1 MNIFYNEWDG
11 YAAQWLRN
19 LSNDGH
25 IPHGY
30 VCEKSITDLTPY
42 DLDGY
47 DECHFFTGIGGW
59 LLALRWAG
67 LEGVSGIWT
76 GSPPCQPFSVSGKKL
91 GVKDERHLAPTWIEL
106 IRAKKPAII
115 FGEQVASAISHG
127 WIDELFHTLERE
139 GYACGFA
146 VLSGYVVGA
155 PHKRDRIFFGAVK
168 MADAREV
175 YATWEQ
181 RRKPR
186 QCEGHEQ
193 KEHKARPSDSVILPS
208 QWRNY
213 EIQNSEYDHKNR
225 ICKPGIPLLVNGI
238 PGTLGGISGYG
249 NAIVPQVAAFFIEQ
263 FMGAIGD
270 MLSNE

>member
-1 MNIFYNEWDG
+1 MNIFYNEWDS

-25 IPHGY
+25 IPKGI
-30 VCEKSITDLTPY
+30 VCEKSITDLTKN

-47 DECHFFTGIGGW
+47 DQCHFFTGIGGW

-67 LEGVSGIWT
+67 LEGISGVWT
-76 GSPPCQPFSVSGKKL
+76 GSPPCQPFSIAGKKL

-106 IRAKKPAII
+106 IKAKKPPII
-115 FGEQVASAISHG
+115 FGEQVASAIAHG
-127 WIDELFHTLERE
+127 WIDELFYLLEKE

-155 PHKRDRIFFGAVK
+155 PHKRERIFFGAVK
-168 MADAREV
+168 MADASKM
-175 YATWEQ
+175 YGTWKQCWE
-181 RRKPR
+181 PR
-186 QCEGHEQ
+186 QRQRDEQ
-193 KEHKARPSDSVILPS
+193 EEFQTRSSDIGGLPS

-213 EIQNSEYDHKNR
+213 EIHTSEYDSKNR
-225 ICKPGIPLLVNGI
+225 IRKPGIPLLVNGV

-249 NAIVPQVAAFFIEQ
+249 NAIVPQVACFFIEQ
-263 FMGAIGD
+263 FMESIGD
-270 MLSNE
+270 MLRE

>member
-25 IPHGY
+25 IPQGI
-30 VCEKSITDLTPY
+30 VCEKSITDLTPN

-47 DECHFFTGIGGW
+47 DQCHFFTGIGGW

-76 GSPPCQPFSVSGKKL
+76 GSPPCQPFSVAGKKL
-91 GVKDERHLAPTWIEL
+91 GVDDERHLAPTWIEL

-115 FGEQVASAISHG
+115 FGEQVADAIKHG
-127 WIDELFHTLERE
+127 WIDDLFHELEAE
-139 GYACGFA
+139 GYSCGFSVLPACGF
-146 VLSGYVVGA
+146 GA
-155 PHKRDRIFFGAVK
+155 FHVRKRIFFGAARVG
-168 MADAREV
+168 DAS
-175 YATWEQ
+175 
-181 RRKPR
+181 
-186 QCEGHEQ
+186 EGHDQWNNSKWTCKQ
-193 KEHKARPSDSVILPS
+193 KGVRPEELQARPSNSFPVPNI
-208 QWRNY
+208 WENY
-213 EIQNSEYDHKNR
+213 EIISFEHYNEMR

-270 MLSNE
+270 MLENE